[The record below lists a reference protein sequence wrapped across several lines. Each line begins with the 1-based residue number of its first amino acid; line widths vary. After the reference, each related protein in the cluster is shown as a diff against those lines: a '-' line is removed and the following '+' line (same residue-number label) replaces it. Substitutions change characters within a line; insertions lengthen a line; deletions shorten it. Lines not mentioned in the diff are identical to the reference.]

1 MSGWGK
7 YIWAAIAA
15 AVLTHLALVHAV
27 PRMLMGVAISRL
39 SEGGFNAWRFSD
51 RVTPASRQIVRP
63 SPDFA
68 YSACA
73 YDLGDGPIVISAT
86 PWDSYWSLSL
96 YAANSDNFFVID
108 DREAH
113 YGAEITLIRAG
124 REHPEGASMVVE
136 SPSQKGIAL
145 IRRLAPSP
153 EIYDAA
159 AVIAAQDVCA
169 SVARLTQEP

>member
-1 MSGWGK
+1 MTGWGK
-7 YIWAAIAA
+7 YVAGALIVAAAAHLAAVHAAPRLLMNAAIE
-15 AVLTHLALVHAV
+15 
-27 PRMLMGVAISRL
+27 RL
-39 SEGGFNAWRFSD
+39 SADGFNHWSFAD

-73 YDLGDGPIVISAT
+73 YDLSEGPVLLAAA
-86 PWDSYWSLSL
+86 PWESYWSLSL

-113 YGAEITLIRAG
+113 YGAEITLVRKG
-124 REHPEGASMVVE
+124 RPHPEGASHVVE
-136 SPSQKGIAL
+136 SPSQCGVAL

-153 EIYDAA
+153 ETYAA
-159 AVIAAQDVCA
+159 AAEIARADVCS
-169 SVARLTQEP
+169 SVARLAG

>member
-7 YIWAAIAA
+7 YAAGALLIAI
-15 AVLTHLALVHAV
+15 VTHVVVVHAV
-27 PRMLMGVAISRL
+27 PRVLMNIAIERL
-39 SEGGFNAWRFSD
+39 SAPGFNRWTVAD

-73 YDLGDGPIVISAT
+73 FDLSDGPVVLTAT
-86 PWDSYWSLSL
+86 PWSSYWSLSL
-96 YAANSDNFFVID
+96 YGANSDNFFVID

-113 YGAEITLIRAG
+113 YGAEITLVQRG
-124 REHPEGASMVVE
+124 RPHPEGASQVVE
-136 SPSQKGIAL
+136 SPSVRGVAL

-153 EIYDAA
+153 DTYAA
-159 AVIAAQDVCA
+159 AAEVARGDVCS
-169 SVARLTQEP
+169 SVSRLAG

>member
-1 MSGWGK
+1 MTGWGK
-7 YIWAAIAA
+7 Y
-15 AVLTHLALVHAV
+15 VVGALI
-27 PRMLMGVAISRL
+27 VAIVAHIVAIHAAPRLRMNIAIERL
-39 SEGGFNAWRFSD
+39 SADGFNRWTFAE

-73 YDLGDGPIVISAT
+73 YDLSEGPVILAAA

-96 YAANSDNFFVID
+96 YAANSDNFFVVD

-113 YGAEITLIRAG
+113 YGAEITLVQRG
-124 REHPEGASMVVE
+124 RPHPEGASQVVE
-136 SPSQKGIAL
+136 SPSQRGVAL

-153 EIYDAA
+153 ETYSAA
-159 AVIAAQDVCA
+159 ANVAREDVCA
-169 SVARLTQEP
+169 SVAGLAG